1 MYNRKLSVLDQI
13 ITQID
18 DALRTVSSGAP
29 LPERPSPAN
38 SVDDAELTQ
47 SERERAIGLM
57 RVNHTGEI
65 CAQALYQG
73 QALTAK
79 LPDVR
84 EQMKKAASEEID
96 HLAWCENRI
105 NDLGGRTSLL
115 NPVFY
120 ALSFGMGA
128 SAGIVSDKLSLG
140 FVAAT
145 ENQVCDHLQSHL
157 EQLPKED
164 LKSRAVVE
172 EMLADEE
179 RHAQAAL
186 DAGGY
191 DFPTPVKR
199 FMTLFSTIMTTGS
212 YRI

>member
-18 DALRTVSSGAP
+18 DALRTVSSDAP

-79 LPDVR
+79 LP
-84 EQMKKAASEEID
+84 
-96 HLAWCENRI
+96 
-105 NDLGGRTSLL
+105 
-115 NPVFY
+115 
-120 ALSFGMGA
+120 
-128 SAGIVSDKLSLG
+128 
-140 FVAAT
+140 
-145 ENQVCDHLQSHL
+145 
-157 EQLPKED
+157 
-164 LKSRAVVE
+164 
-172 EMLADEE
+172 
-179 RHAQAAL
+179 
-186 DAGGY
+186 
-191 DFPTPVKR
+191 
-199 FMTLFSTIMTTGS
+199 
-212 YRI
+212 